1 MSASF
6 FQTSNRWHTPDRH
19 SLSDN
24 IVWISTFCMSWYL
37 SQEHTYRQKSDWSY
51 LPKDSKCSPCCS
63 RRNRNRQGMACL
75 EHNRPDS
82 FLKLKSTVA
91 CKRFKYHRSAA
102 EVVLLHIDDFHEA
115 LLSWRRQFWVDWLW
129 LCRWCW
135 RESSGCWTHRW
146 KTAGDCRQRTMF
158 HFETGRT
165 ARFYSVSFFFW

>member
-82 FLKLKSTVA
+82 FLKLKSIFS
-91 CKRFKYHRSAA
+91 CKSSHTIDLQRKSSSFTSVIFMRRSCREGDNSGPTDCGCVGDVGGNRPDA
-102 EVVLLHIDDFHEA
+102 EHIDG
-115 LLSWRRQFWVDWLW
+115 RRLEIADSERCFISRLVELQGFI
-129 LCRWCW
+129 R
-135 RESSGCWTHRW
+135 
-146 KTAGDCRQRTMF
+146 
-158 HFETGRT
+158 
-165 ARFYSVSFFFW
+165 